1 MIILS
6 LRSKSLDHLN
16 LPFCSSNEKEAL
28 ATIRNQVISEPDS
41 PLSRNIN
48 DLELVKLGEF
58 DSTLGI
64 TSNEFKPIDFDLSSF
79 QKEV

>member
-16 LPFCSSNEKEAL
+16 LPFYANNEKEAL
-28 ATIRNQVISEPDS
+28 AMIRDQVLSEKDCS
-41 PLSRNIN
+41 LVRNLS

-64 TSNEFKPIDFDLSSF
+64 TSNERKSIDFDLSSF

>member
-1 MIILS
+1 MIRDQVLS
-6 LRSKSLDHLN
+6 KEDCSLARN
-16 LPFCSSNEKEAL
+16 LS
-28 ATIRNQVISEPDS
+28 
-41 PLSRNIN
+41 

-64 TSNEFKPIDFDLSSF
+64 TSNERKSIDFDLSSF

>member
-16 LPFCSSNEKEAL
+16 LPFYANNEKEAL
-28 ATIRNQVISEPDS
+28 AMIRDQVLSENDCALTRN
-41 PLSRNIN
+41 LS

-64 TSNEFKPIDFDLSSF
+64 TSNERQTINFDLTSF